1 MNGKCKL
8 SEQNLSEMYGR
19 QCGELILDLE
29 SERIK
34 VSTELTHFRN
44 RVVHFLEVIH
54 GCVIIVVLSS
64 AFVAQHAEKL
74 GTVASGNFLSSL
86 AI

>member
-1 MNGKCKL
+1 MLIIRAKL
-8 SEQNLSEMYGR
+8 VRNVQQTVRRIDIS
-19 QCGELILDLE
+19 LE

-34 VSTELTHFRN
+34 VPTELTHFRN

-64 AFVAQHAEKL
+64 AFEAQHAEKL
-74 GTVASGNFLSSL
+74 GTVASGNFLSRFSDL
-86 AI
+86 IL